1 MKVTIE
7 LREEVFKELENMRKK
22 NGTTITQG
30 IENALLIG
38 TQKRILIQRLLDETC
53 DEFDNALSKLAS

>member
-7 LREEVFKELENMRKK
+7 LRGGGGKNWRILEK
-22 NGTTITQG
+22 NATTMTQT
-30 IENALLIG
+30 IENALLLG
-38 TQKRILIQRLLDETC
+38 AQRSALVQSLLDETC